1 MISDEILRNA
11 ATEAGE
17 ALMDSLP
24 PDNQCVHPCSKRH
37 KRAAARLD
45 RRANHPHLYRMRNR
59 AAGIL
64 LALFLTSAVWLS
76 VDAHVREAV
85 FGWIRYAYETFFVYR
100 YARGTPADAKQ
111 SDYQP
116 TELPPDWAEVDR
128 WTDESGGT
136 VLYNDGTNGLY
147 HFTYTWAERGTPVVI
162 ETYAPKVTYVHQMP
176 ADYYEKYE
184 ESENALLVWQDKK
197 TGVFFALSA
206 ALSQEEMIE
215 IAESVIATEE

>member
-17 ALMDSLP
+17 ALMGSLP
-24 PDNQCVHPCSKRH
+24 PDSPCVYPCP
-37 KRAAARLD
+37 ARLS
-45 RRANHPHLYRMRNR
+45 RRANYPALYRVRNR

-64 LALFLTSAVWLS
+64 LALVLTSAVWLS
-76 VDAHVREAV
+76 VDVRAREAL
-85 FGWIRYAYETFFVYR
+85 FGWIRETYEAYFIYR
-100 YARGTPADAKQ
+100 YAGKTPAEAE
-111 SDYQP
+111 SSHYQP
-116 TELPPDWAEVDR
+116 TALPPDWEEVDR